1 MTSVRNYRS
10 MIERLQ
16 SSMPPSFSLEKV
28 GEFKTNL
35 RDYPFYKIIH
45 GRGNRKRILISA
57 SIHGDEPA
65 GVETIIQLLSN
76 NNFQSDDWEITL
88 LPCLNPYGYE
98 INSRENFH
106 SQDLNRLFKES
117 NPPDDIQLIQSIFD
131 SRFDLSIELHED
143 IDSPGYYLFQIAQDD
158 FHRQVGPKIIAEVGD
173 VLPIN
178 RASEIEG
185 MPSSNGVVNRSAN
198 DETMTWWPMAL
209 YSAAQQTS
217 LCFTLETPTVM
228 PMQTRVQA
236 HMTAINSALKNFI
249 KEG

>member
-16 SSMPPSFSLEKV
+16 SSLPSSFSLEKV

-35 RDYPFYKIIH
+35 RDYPFYKIIL

-117 NPPDDIQLIQSIFD
+117 VANIT
-131 SRFDLSIELHED
+131 
-143 IDSPGYYLFQIAQDD
+143 
-158 FHRQVGPKIIAEVGD
+158 
-173 VLPIN
+173 
-178 RASEIEG
+178 
-185 MPSSNGVVNRSAN
+185 PSSNV
-198 DETMTWWPMAL
+198 L
-209 YSAAQQTS
+209 H
-217 LCFTLETPTVM
+217 CFFTTISFPG
-228 PMQTRVQA
+228 
-236 HMTAINSALKNFI
+236 IFNFMSTNLM
-249 KEG
+249 